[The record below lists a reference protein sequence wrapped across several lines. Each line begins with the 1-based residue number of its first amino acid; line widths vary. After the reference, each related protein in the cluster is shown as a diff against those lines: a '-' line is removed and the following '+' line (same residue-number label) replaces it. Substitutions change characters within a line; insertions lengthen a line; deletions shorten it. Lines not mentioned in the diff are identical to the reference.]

1 MAESALAAV
10 PNRATENGVGV
21 RIPLTTFVGRRHE
34 LGRLRSLIAERRLVT
49 ITGPGGCGKTRLA
62 EQFVASLARSL
73 NGGVAFAYL
82 ASARAPLEVVDAVAS
97 SLGLRGRAGEPG
109 AMLVDYLRSRRHL
122 LAIDNCE
129 HVQDTVARLV
139 SELLQECPGVT
150 IIATSRRP
158 LSIPG
163 EQLFPIAGLQD
174 AAAVSL
180 FVDRARQASPG
191 FDLSDEGWSIVA
203 DLCARLDGMPLAIE
217 LAAARTRHLGLATL
231 ARRVTGHLADL
242 DSGPRTAPERQRSL
256 RGAIT
261 WSHDLLG
268 DAQAIL
274 WRRLCFF
281 SGGFTLAA
289 AERVAAIAP
298 LDRDLIEPLLADLVD
313 QSMVVFDVERDRYRV
328 IEAMREYGLER
339 LLEAGEESAV
349 AAQHRAWMVER
360 AEVAD
365 RSWFGPD
372 QAAVLAEMTAEAE
385 NLRAALES
393 CRQTSA
399 HEDGLRLA
407 TASLWYW
414 VTRASLGEA
423 ARWFEAFAGRSPDPG
438 LGARASWRAGYIAVL
453 QGRHPEA
460 RDLLERADRLAE
472 QAGDPATRAY
482 ARMITCLRVMYERSE
497 EDALAL
503 AHEGLEDPA
512 ADAMCRCWAFIGVG
526 LASFLRQDWEECRR
540 ASLSGIAMC
549 DEVGE
554 TWNKELHLRSLAYA
568 EWQLGDPRAA
578 ESTLF
583 EALRID
589 RRLDDIWHLAWTTET
604 LAWVSVDL
612 RREQRAARLLGMAAG
627 FWAQSGS
634 GLAGPWREFHA
645 VATERLRHR
654 LGEPRLT
661 QEIAVGARLDRAAGL
676 SFALEERPASLTS
689 PTDRL
694 GLSPRE
700 AEIARLV
707 GDGLGNREIGERLF
721 LSSRTVEKHVEHVMD
736 KLGVDS
742 RAEIAAWQARQEQ
755 SKPTA

>member
-1 MAESALAAV
+1 MAESTLVAV
-10 PNRATENGVGV
+10 PNRATERVVGA
-21 RIPLTTFVGRRHE
+21 RIPLTTFVGRRLE
-34 LGRLRSLIAERRLVT
+34 LIRLRSLVAGSRLVT
-49 ITGPGGCGKTRLA
+49 ITGPGGSGKTRLV
-62 EQFVASLARSL
+62 EHFVASLARSL
-73 NGGVAFAYL
+73 NGGVGFAYL
-82 ASARAPLEVVDAVAS
+82 ASTRTPLEVVDAVAGS
-97 SLGLRGRAGEPG
+97 IGLRGRAGEPG
-109 AMLVDYLRSRRHL
+109 ALIIDYLRARPYL

-139 SELLQECPGVT
+139 SDLLQACPG
-150 IIATSRRP
+150 IRILATSRRP
-158 LSIPG
+158 LLVPG
-163 EQLFPIAGLQD
+163 EQLFPLAGLHD

-180 FVDRARQASPG
+180 FVDRAQRASPA
-191 FDLSDEGWSIVA
+191 FELSDADWPIVA

-231 ARRVTGHLADL
+231 ARRVAGHLADL
-242 DSGPRTAPERQRSL
+242 DSGSRSAPERQRSL

-268 DAQAIL
+268 DAQSVL

-289 AERVAAIAP
+289 AERVASIAP
-298 LDRDLIEPLLADLVD
+298 LDRDRIEPLLGDLVD
-313 QSMVVFDVERDRYRV
+313 QSMVVFDIERDRYRV
-328 IEAMREYGLER
+328 IEAMREFGLER
-339 LLEAGEESAV
+339 LREAGEESAV
-349 AAQHRAWMVER
+349 AARHRAWMVER

-372 QAAVLAEMTAEAE
+372 QAAFLDEMAAEGE

-393 CRQTSA
+393 CRAAGA
-399 HEDGLRLA
+399 HEDGLRLS

-423 ARWFEAFAGRSPDPG
+423 ARWFETFLGRSPEPG
-438 LGARASWRAGYIAVL
+438 LAARASWRAGYVAVL
-453 QGRHPEA
+453 QGRHAQA
-460 RDLLERADRLAE
+460 RTLLQRADRLAE
-472 QAGDPATRAY
+472 LAGDPPTRAY

-503 AHEGLEDPA
+503 AREGLADPA
-512 ADAMCRCWAFIGVG
+512 AEPMCRCWALIGIG

-540 ASLSGIAMC
+540 ASLAGIAMC

-554 TWNKELHLRSLAYA
+554 TWNKEIHLRSLAYA

-589 RRLDDIWHLAWTTET
+589 RRLDDVWHLAWTTET

-612 RREQRAARLLGMAAG
+612 RRDERAARLLGMAAG
-627 FWAQSGS
+627 FWSQSGS
-634 GLAGPWREFHA
+634 GLAGPWQAFHA
-645 VATERLRHR
+645 AATERLQGR
-654 LGEPRLT
+654 LGGRRLAREMAAGT
-661 QEIAVGARLDRAAGL
+661 RLDRAAGL
-676 SFALEERPASLTS
+676 TFALDERPAAVLGRG
-689 PTDRL
+689 DGA

-707 GDGLGNREIGERLF
+707 GDGLVNREIGERLF
-721 LSSRTVEKHVEHVMD
+721 LSPRTVEKHVEHVMN
-736 KLGVDS
+736 KLAVGS
-742 RAEIAAWQARQEQ
+742 RAEIAAWQGREQ
-755 SKPTA
+755 GRPTK

>member
-1 MAESALAAV
+1 M
-10 PNRATENGVGV
+10 
-21 RIPLTTFVGRRHE
+21 
-34 LGRLRSLIAERRLVT
+34 RSLIAGSRLVT
-49 ITGPGGCGKTRLA
+49 ITGPGGSGKTRLA

-73 NGGVAFAYL
+73 DGNAAFAYL
-82 ASARAPLEVVDAVAS
+82 GGTQAPLEVVDAVAS
-97 SLGLRGRAGEPG
+97 SVGLRGRAGDPG
-109 AMLVDYLRSRRHL
+109 EMLIDYLRGRRYL

-129 HVQDTVARLV
+129 HVHETVGELAA
-139 SELLQECPGVT
+139 ELLQACPAVT

-180 FVDRARQASPG
+180 FVNRAQQASPG
-191 FDLSDEGWSIVA
+191 FDLSDTDRPIVA
-203 DLCARLDGMPLAIE
+203 DLCERLDGMPLAIE

-242 DSGPRTAPERQRSL
+242 DSGPITAPKRQRSL

-268 DAQAIL
+268 DAQSIL
-274 WRRLCFF
+274 WRRLCLF

-289 AERVAAIAP
+289 AERVASIAP
-298 LDRDLIEPLLADLVD
+298 LDRDRIEALLADLVD
-313 QSMVVFDVERDRYRV
+313 QSMVVFDSDRDRYRV

-339 LLEAGEESAV
+339 LQDAGEVSPV

-372 QAAVLAEMTAEAE
+372 QAELLAEMTAEAE

-393 CRQTSA
+393 CRQTGA
-399 HEDGLRLA
+399 DEDGLRLS

-423 ARWFEAFAGRSPDPG
+423 ARWFEAFMGRSPDPA
-438 LGARASWRAGYIAVL
+438 LVARASWRAGYIAVL
-453 QGRHPEA
+453 QGRHSEA
-460 RDLLERADRLAE
+460 RELLERADRLAE
-472 QAGDPATRAY
+472 QADDPATRAY

-503 AHEGLEDPA
+503 AREGLADPA
-512 ADAMCRCWAFIGVG
+512 ADAMSRCWAFIGIG

-540 ASLSGIAMC
+540 ASLAGIAMC

-568 EWQLGDPRAA
+568 EWQIGDPRAA

-612 RREQRAARLLGMAAG
+612 RRDERAARLLGMSAG

-634 GLAGPWREFHA
+634 GLAGPWRGFHA
-645 VATERLRHR
+645 AATERLRNR
-654 LGEPRLT
+654 LGERRLA
-661 QEIAVGARLDRAAGL
+661 QEIAAGARLDRAAGL
-676 SFALEERPASLTS
+676 SFALDERPASVMGS
-689 PTDRL
+689 TDGV

-700 AEIARLV
+700 TEIARLV

-721 LSSRTVEKHVEHVMD
+721 LSPRTVEKHVEHVMD
-736 KLGVDS
+736 KLGIDS
-742 RAEIAAWQARQEQ
+742 RAEIAAWQARREQ
-755 SKPTA
+755 GNPTA